1 MSRGP
6 CGDRHRHRTL
16 GNGKY
21 AGPVPNSPSPA
32 MVELGRA
39 AVAAGRVVARS
50 SSATRDDALRF
61 EADLLEERSAAILE
75 ANAIDRERATGAGA
89 DATSLDR
96 LRLDAGRIAGMATG
110 LRDVATLPDPVGEV
124 VDGWV
129 RPNGLRVQRVRIPL
143 GVICIIY
150 ENRPN
155 VTSDAAGLCLK
166 SVNAVLLRGSSGAIA
181 TNQVVAAV
189 LRAGLAKAGLPVD
202 AVGLVEDTTREGAVA
217 FMQLT
222 GIIDCLIPRGG
233 ASLVASIQEH
243 ATVPYVVDGIGNCHV
258 YVDAAADLDM
268 AESIV
273 VNAKTQRPGVCN
285 AAESLVVHRD
295 VADEFLPRVAAALD
309 GVVLRGD
316 EATRAVL
323 PGIGVAT
330 EEDFAAEFLGLTLSI
345 ATVDDLDAAI
355 DHITRYGSGHT
366 EAIVTRDIGAAGRF
380 TTEVD
385 AAAVVVNSS
394 TRFVDGA
401 ELGLGAEI
409 GISTQKLHAR
419 GPMGLRELT
428 SIRFVV
434 TGTGQVR
441 T

>member
-1 MSRGP
+1 
-6 CGDRHRHRTL
+6 
-16 GNGKY
+16 
-21 AGPVPNSPSPA
+21 V
-32 MVELGRA
+32 
-39 AVAAGRVVARS
+39 
-50 SSATRDDALRF
+50 RDDALRF
-61 EADLLEERSAAILE
+61 AADLIGERTDRILT
-75 ANAIDRERATGAGA
+75 ANATDVTRATELGAE
-89 DATSLDR
+89 ATSLDR
-96 LRLDAGRIAGMATG
+96 LRLDAGRVAAMSAG
-110 LRDVATLPDPVGEV
+110 LRDVSGLSDPVGEV

-129 RPNGLRVQRVRIPL
+129 RPNGLRVERVRIPL
-143 GVICIIY
+143 GVVGIIY

-166 SVNAVLLRGSSGAIA
+166 SGNAVLLRGSSSAISSNVVIAGA
-181 TNQVVAAV
+181 
-189 LRAGLAKAGLPVD
+189 LRDGLAKAHLPVD
-202 AVGLVEDTTREGAVA
+202 AVGLVEDTSRASAVA
-217 FMQLT
+217 FMQLE
-222 GIIDCLIPRGG
+222 GLIDCLIPRGG
-233 ASLVASIQEH
+233 SSLIASIQEH

-285 AAESLVVHRD
+285 AAESLVVHRA
-295 VADEFLPRVAAALD
+295 VAREFLPRIVAALE
-309 GVVLRGD
+309 GVVLLGD
-316 EATRAVL
+316 EATRELL
-323 PGIGVAT
+323 PGIGKAT
-330 EEDFAAEFLGLTLSI
+330 EDDFAAEFLGLTLSI

-355 DHITRYGSGHT
+355 DHITRYGSGHS

-380 TTEVD
+380 TSEVD
-385 AAAVVVNSS
+385 AAAVVVNAS
-394 TRFVDGA
+394 TRFIDGG

-428 SIRFVV
+428 SIRYVV

>member
-1 MSRGP
+1 M
-6 CGDRHRHRTL
+6 L
-16 GNGKY
+16 
-21 AGPVPNSPSPA
+21 
-32 MVELGRA
+32 ELGRA
-39 AVAAGRVVARS
+39 AVAAGRAVARS
-50 SSATRDDALRF
+50 SSATRDDALRLA
-61 EADLLEERSAAILE
+61 ADLLEERSGAVLV
-75 ANAIDRERATGAGA
+75 ANADDLARATDAGA
-89 DATSLDR
+89 DTTSLDR
-96 LRLDAGRIAGMATG
+96 LRLDEGRIAGMAAG
-110 LRDVATLPDPVGEV
+110 LRDVAALPDPVGEV

-129 RPNGLRVQRVRIPL
+129 RPNGLRVERVRVPL
-143 GVICIIY
+143 GVIGIIY

-166 SVNAVLLRGSSGAIA
+166 AGNAVLLRGSSSAISSNR
-181 TNQVVAAV
+181 TVAAA
-189 LRAGLAKAGLPVD
+189 LRDGLAKAGLPVD
-202 AVGLVEDTTREGAVA
+202 AVGLVEDTTRAGAVA

-233 ASLVASIQEH
+233 ASLVASIVEH

-295 VADEFLPRVAAALD
+295 VAAEFLPRIAASLR
-309 GVVLRGD
+309 GVTLVGD

-323 PGIGVAT
+323 SGIGAAT
-330 EEDFAAEFLGLTLSI
+330 EEDFATEFLGLTLSV

-355 DHITRYGSGHT
+355 DHITRYGSGHS
-366 EAIVTRDIGAAGRF
+366 EAIVTRDIAAAGRF
-380 TTEVD
+380 TTEID
-385 AAAVVVNSS
+385 AAAVVVNAS
-394 TRFVDGA
+394 TRFVDGG

-428 SIRFVV
+428 SVRFVV
-434 TGTGQVR
+434 TVTGQVR